1 MGSQHLMG
9 TEFEFC
15 RLERARETDVVAAAH
30 PQECASPRS
39 ALSSGYDG
47 ECDVMGILR

>member
-30 PQECASPRS
+30 QRECASPRG
-39 ALSSGYDG
+39 ALSGGYNG
-47 ECDVMGILR
+47 ECDVTCILR